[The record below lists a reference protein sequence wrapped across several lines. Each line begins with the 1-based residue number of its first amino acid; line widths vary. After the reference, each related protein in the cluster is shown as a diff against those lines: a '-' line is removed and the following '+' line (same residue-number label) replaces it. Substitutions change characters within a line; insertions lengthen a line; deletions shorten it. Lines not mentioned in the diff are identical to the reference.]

1 MAAMRFLR
9 WAKIGLL
16 MVLCSEVILLRSE
29 SHEGHKPLP
38 TRGVEVDLERGV
50 LVVSQ
55 EAMRA
60 LRTET
65 AEVERRDAR
74 ETFSAYGKL
83 MVPWNQWGTVSSML
97 EGRIVALYVR
107 EGQEVQQGDLVAEL
121 ESPEIE
127 RLGGE
132 IRSLAKSVELSKR
145 LLEGSQRA
153 TQTGALPVSKLLELQ
168 SALYQQEI
176 QLELSK
182 GKWLGL
188 GLDKVALEGMLR
200 DPLSENRVRMRLTSP
215 ITGRVLHTDLG
226 VGKVVSVKEHLAEI
240 LDTRTIWLRVDVLE
254 KDIPRVRV
262 GSEVVFRPIGVSGT
276 AFTSGDATGDA
287 TGEGVGGRRG
297 RIEVIEPVLDPV
309 RHVATAWVFL
319 ENAVDEWERLLPGG
333 AGMVE
338 LEAERREGALT
349 VPAAA
354 LSRLGVEYFVLVEQ
368 ESTGR
373 ASTFRKQVVGMVGR
387 RGELVEIRSNEL
399 FPGDRVVTQGSHT
412 LGHLFVQTAFRV
424 HPQTAQQ
431 IGLRIEKVGKRAIR
445 DVLMVDGIAKVP
457 PQSRALVSSPL
468 AGQLERV
475 LVQPGQR
482 VRAGTTIAW
491 VSSLEYLDMQ
501 LGLRRAKLEK
511 DFRDRILER
520 YEQVEGG
527 VTQRQLIEAR
537 SLAEIAGLKVK
548 EMEETLRVTG
558 VSSERVR
565 AITEFGEMDRMV
577 EVVAPID
584 GVVVGFDKKLG
595 HVVGRDEQLF
605 EIQDISQRW
614 IEAYVPERQ
623 VGRILGGARASWSW
637 GDAELLGDQR
647 SWREE
652 GQVVGRGSALTPGSQ
667 TMSIWVRRGEVNYG
681 EMGDQRGEL
690 YQNMVVRVAVEVG
703 DGKGNPEVTA
713 VPLGSVMRE
722 GREAYVFVELVEN
735 TFERRRVALGR
746 ADDMHV
752 EILRGLQEGERVAVS
767 GVRELQIVRAA
778 IR

>member
-1 MAAMRFLR
+1 MARMRFLR
-9 WAKIGLL
+9 WVKIGLL
-16 MVLCSEVILLRSE
+16 MFLCSEVILLRSE

-65 AEVERRDAR
+65 VEVERRDTR

-226 VGKVVSVKEHLAEI
+226 VGKVVSVKEHLVEI
-240 LDTRTIWLRVDVLE
+240 LDTRTLWLRVEVLE

-262 GSEVVFRPIGVSGT
+262 GSEVVFRPIGGSG
-276 AFTSGDATGDA
+276 F
-287 TGEGVGGRRG
+287 GEQGRGRRG

-319 ENAVDEWERLLPGG
+319 ENAMDERERMLPGG

-338 LEAERREGALT
+338 LEAERREGTLT
-349 VPAAA
+349 VPISA
-354 LSRLGVEYFVLVEQ
+354 LSRLGAEYFVLVEQ

-373 ASTFRKQVVGMVGR
+373 ASTFRKQVVGMVGH
-387 RGELVEIRSNEL
+387 RGEMVEIRSNEL

-424 HPQTAQQ
+424 HPQTAEQ
-431 IGLRIEKVGKRAIR
+431 IGLRIDKVGKRAIR

-468 AGQLERV
+468 VGQLERV
-475 LVQPGQR
+475 LVKPGQR

-527 VTQRQLIEAR
+527 VTQRQLMEAR

-595 HVVGRDEQLF
+595 HVIGRDEQLF

-614 IEAYVPERQ
+614 IEAYVPESE

-637 GDAELLGDQR
+637 GDAELFGDGR

-652 GQVVGRGSALTPGSQ
+652 GQVVGRGSALSPGSQ
-667 TMSIWVRRGEVNYG
+667 TMSIWVRRGDVNYE
-681 EMGDQRGEL
+681 EMKDQRGEL

-703 DGKGNPEVTA
+703 DGKGNREVTA
-713 VPLGSVMRE
+713 IPLESVMRE
-722 GREAYVFVELVEN
+722 GRETYVFVELVEN

-746 ADDMHV
+746 ADDRYV
-752 EILRGLQEGERVAVS
+752 EILRGLQDGERVAVS
-767 GVRELQIVRAA
+767 GVRELQIVRTA

>member
-1 MAAMRFLR
+1 MASMRFLR
-9 WAKIGLL
+9 WAKIGLF

-50 LVVSQ
+50 WVVSQ

-65 AEVERRDAR
+65 VEIERRDAR

-153 TQTGALPVSKLLELQ
+153 TQTGALPVSKRLELQ

-200 DPLSENRVRMRLTSP
+200 DPLSANRVRMRLTSP

-226 VGKVVSVKEHLAEI
+226 VGKVVSVKEHLVEI
-240 LDTRTIWLRVDVLE
+240 LDTRTIWLRVEVLE

-262 GSEVVFRPIGVSGT
+262 GSEVVFRPIGGSG
-276 AFTSGDATGDA
+276 AGDASEDA
-287 TGEGVGGRRG
+287 SGEGVVGRRG

-319 ENAVDEWERLLPGG
+319 ENALDERERMLPGG

-338 LEAERREGALT
+338 LEAERRESTLT
-349 VPAAA
+349 VPISA
-354 LSRLGVEYFVLVEQ
+354 LSRLGAEYFVLVEQ

-373 ASTFRKQVVGMVGR
+373 ASTFRKQVVGMVGGH
-387 RGELVEIRSNEL
+387 GEMVEIRSNEL

-577 EVVAPID
+577 EVVAPMD

-595 HVVGRDEQLF
+595 HVIGRDEQLF

-614 IEAYVPERQ
+614 IEAYVPESQ
-623 VGRILGGARASWSW
+623 VGKIVGGARASWSW

-652 GQVVGRGSALTPGSQ
+652 GQVIGRGSALSPGSQ
-667 TMSIWVRRGEVNYG
+667 TMSIWVRRGDKNYE
-681 EMGDQRGEL
+681 EMRDPRGEL

-703 DGKGNPEVTA
+703 DGKGSTEVTT

-722 GREAYVFVELVEN
+722 GREAYVFVELVDN

>member
-1 MAAMRFLR
+1 MATMRFLR
-9 WAKIGLL
+9 WLKTGLF
-16 MVLCSEVILLRSE
+16 MVLCSEVILLPSE

-38 TRGVEVDLERGV
+38 TRGVDIDLERGV

-65 AEVERRDAR
+65 VEVERRDAR

-97 EGRIVALYVR
+97 EGRIVALHVR
-107 EGQEVQQGDLVAEL
+107 EGQEVQQGELIAEL
-121 ESPEIE
+121 ECPEIE
-127 RLGGE
+127 RLGSE
-132 IRSLAKSVELSKR
+132 IRSLATSVELSKR

-153 TQTGALPVSKLLELQ
+153 TQTGALPVSKLLEMQ

-200 DPLSENRVRMRLTSP
+200 DPLSANRVRMRLTSP

-226 VGKVVSVKEHLAEI
+226 VGKVVSVKEHLVEI
-240 LDTRTIWLRVDVLE
+240 VDTRSLWLRVEVLE
-254 KDIPRVRV
+254 KDIPRVQV
-262 GSEVVFRPIGVSGT
+262 GSEVVFRPIGASG
-276 AFTSGDATGDA
+276 TGDA
-287 TGEGVGGRRG
+287 SGNTSGEQVGGRRG

-319 ENAVDEWERLLPGG
+319 ENAVDERERMLPGG

-338 LEAERREGALT
+338 LEAEQREGALT
-349 VPAAA
+349 VPVAA
-354 LSRLGVEYFVLVEQ
+354 LSRLGAEYFVLVEQ
-368 ESTGR
+368 ESTSR
-373 ASTFRKQVVGMVGR
+373 ASTFRKQVVGMVGHR
-387 RGELVEIRSNEL
+387 AGVAEIRSNEL

-424 HPQTAQQ
+424 HPLTADQ
-431 IGLRIEKVGKRAIR
+431 IGLRREKVGKRAIR

-475 LVQPGQR
+475 LVKPGQR

-491 VSSLEYLDMQ
+491 VSSLEYLDLQ
-501 LGLRRAKLEK
+501 LGLRRAKLER

-527 VTQRQLIEAR
+527 VTQRQLMEAR

-548 EMEETLRVTG
+548 EMEETLRVSG

-565 AITEFGEMDRMV
+565 AIIESGEMNRMV
-577 EVVAPID
+577 EVVAPLD
-584 GVVVGFDKKLG
+584 GVVVGFDKRLG
-595 HVVGRDEQLF
+595 HVIGRDEQLF

-614 IEAYVPERQ
+614 IEAYVPEGQ
-623 VGRILGGARASWSW
+623 IGKILGGASARWSW
-637 GDAELLGDQR
+637 GDATVLGPGR
-647 SWREE
+647 HWREG
-652 GQVVGRGSALTPGSQ
+652 GQVVGRGSALSPGSQ
-667 TMSIWVRRGEVNYG
+667 TMSVWIRGGDVNQ
-681 EMGDQRGEL
+681 GDNGQEPGEL

-703 DGKGNPEVTA
+703 DGKDNREVTA
-713 VPLGSVMRE
+713 VPLESVMRE

-746 ADDMHV
+746 ADDTHV
-752 EILRGLQEGERVAVS
+752 EILRGLQEGERIAVS